1 MMNTCFGFL
10 GLSVWTIVIVVATA
24 VAGYLF
30 LRANP
35 RKKAKLD
42 KAVDKVK
49 DVLDNNK

>member
-1 MMNTCFGFL
+1 MNCSFALF
-10 GLSVWTIVIVVATA
+10 GLSVWTVVIVVVGA

-42 KAVDKVK
+42 AAVEKAKNLLK
-49 DVLDNNK
+49 

>member
-1 MMNTCFGFL
+1 MMNQCFGIV
-10 GLSVWTIVIVVATA
+10 GLSVWTVVIVVVGA

-42 KAVDKVK
+42 SAVEKAK
-49 DVLDNNK
+49 DLLK